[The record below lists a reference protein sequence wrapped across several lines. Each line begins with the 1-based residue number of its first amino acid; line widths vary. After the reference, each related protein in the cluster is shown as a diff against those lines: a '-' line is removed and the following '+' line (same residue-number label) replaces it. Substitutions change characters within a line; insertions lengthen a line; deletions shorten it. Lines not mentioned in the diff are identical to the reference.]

1 MPRLRI
7 MLLASLAMVAFAG
20 NSLLCRLALRTTAI
34 DPATFTSI
42 RLVAGA
48 AILWIIVRL
57 RGARVEGSWPS
68 GFALFAYAGGFS
80 FAYVSLTAGTGALLL
95 FGAVQVTMIGNGLLR
110 GERLTAVQVVGFIAA
125 FAGLIGLVLPG
136 ITAPPLGG
144 SLLMTGAGVAWGVYS
159 LRGRGAG
166 DPTNATAGNFLRSV
180 PFAIALSLGFVT
192 WARID
197 TAGVAYAIASGAI
210 TSGIGY
216 VIWYAALR
224 GLTATSAASL
234 QLSVPVITAA
244 GAVVL
249 LNETVTLRLVVA
261 SVVILGGIGLVIGK
275 ISTGTRESKGERKNP
290 RSSSTEH

>member
-1 MPRLRI
+1 